1 MRSMEM
7 SAKTVEAAVQ
17 AACDALGVDRDD
29 INVSYE
35 VLEFPARKLFK
46 TIPAK
51 VLVKVEEPE
60 AAPAPV
66 AEEKPAEVSTKPAE
80 VVEISDETA
89 PAIEKAVVEEMVE
102 DAELAPV
109 AEDEVEIPLDIAAD
123 PRLQAAVDYLTPI
136 FNLMGVENFTF
147 SAVKKGAAT
156 ILKVS
161 GEHMGALI
169 GRRGETM
176 ESLSYLAS
184 LVVNRMEG
192 SYVKL
197 GLDVGGYRNKRED
210 DLSALAKRIAD
221 RVIRTGC
228 YYEMEPMN
236 PYERHIIHTA
246 IAEIDGVRS
255 ESKGEGPARHV
266 VLYSTDPDACNLP
279 DRDNARNQRG
289 GRREGGRGQRRDGG
303 RGYRGNGSRGP
314 RSGRDGGRG
323 PRRDNRGGR
332 GPRGPREGGR
342 GPRYG
347 GAPRR
352 DTRGGPR
359 YGGPRSSVP
368 AREFADAPRDP
379 AAKPMAPKTT
389 ERIHDGD
396 DFAFGK
402 IEF

>member
-7 SAKTVEAAVQ
+7 SAKTVEAAVE
-17 AACDALGVDRDD
+17 AACEALGVDRDD

-60 AAPAPV
+60 AAPV
-66 AEEKPAEVSTKPAE
+66 EEVKPAEAAKPAE

-89 PAIEKAVVEEMVE
+89 PALEQEVVDEMV
-102 DAELAPV
+102 AEA
-109 AEDEVEIPLDIAAD
+109 DEATELPLDIEAD
-123 PRLQAAVDYLTPI
+123 PRLQAAVDYLSPI
-136 FNLMGVENFTF
+136 FTLMGVENFTF

-192 SYVKL
+192 PYVKL

-210 DLSALAKRIAD
+210 DLSALARRIAD

-228 YYEMEPMN
+228 FYG
-236 PYERHIIHTA
+236 RT
-246 IAEIDGVRS
+246 
-255 ESKGEGPARHV
+255 
-266 VLYSTDPDACNLP
+266 YS
-279 DRDNARNQRG
+279 
-289 GRREGGRGQRRDGG
+289 
-303 RGYRGNGSRGP
+303 
-314 RSGRDGGRG
+314 
-323 PRRDNRGGR
+323 
-332 GPRGPREGGR
+332 
-342 GPRYG
+342 
-347 GAPRR
+347 
-352 DTRGGPR
+352 
-359 YGGPRSSVP
+359 
-368 AREFADAPRDP
+368 
-379 AAKPMAPKTT
+379 
-389 ERIHDGD
+389 
-396 DFAFGK
+396 
-402 IEF
+402 

>member
-7 SAKTVEAAVQ
+7 SAKTVEDAVQ

-29 INVSYE
+29 LNVSYE

-60 AAPAPV
+60 TEVAAPAETPAPVEQPAPV
-66 AEEKPAEVSTKPAE
+66 ADAPA
-80 VVEISDETA
+80 ETA
-89 PAIEKAVVEEMVE
+89 PA
-102 DAELAPV
+102 AEPAP
-109 AEDEVEIPLDIAAD
+109 ADDTEVELDIAAD
-123 PRLQAAVDYLTPI
+123 PRLQAAVDYLSPI
-136 FNLMGVENFTF
+136 FRLMGVEDFSFTAF
-147 SAVKKGAAT
+147 RKGEAT
-156 ILKVS
+156 ILRVN

-176 ESLSYLAS
+176 ESLSYLTS
-184 LVVNRMEG
+184 LVINRMEG
-192 SYVKL
+192 PYVKL

-210 DLSALAKRIAD
+210 DLGALAKRLAE

-246 IAEIDGVRS
+246 VADIEGVRS
-255 ESKGEGPARHV
+255 ESKGEGPTRHV
-266 VLYSTDPDACNLP
+266 VLYSTDPNASNLP
-279 DRDNARNQRG
+279 DRDNARNARG
-289 GRREGGRGQRRDGG
+289 SRRE
-303 RGYRGNGSRGP
+303 
-314 RSGRDGGRG
+314 GGRG
-323 PRRDNRGGR
+323 PRRDNRG
-332 GPRGPREGGR
+332 PRREGGR
-342 GPRYG
+342 GPRRDNRGPRREGGRGY
-347 GAPRR
+347 GAPK
-352 DTRGGPR
+352 
-359 YGGPRSSVP
+359 SNVP
-368 AREFADAPRDP
+368 QREFANMTRDP
-379 AAKPMAPKTT
+379 DAKPMAPKTT

>member
-17 AACDALGVDRDD
+17 AACEALGVDRDD

-35 VLEFPARKLFK
+35 VLEFPTRKLFK

-60 AAPAPV
+60 A
-66 AEEKPAEVSTKPAE
+66 EKPAEVSTKPAD

-89 PAIEKAVVEEMVE
+89 PEIQKEVVEDMVE
-102 DAELAPV
+102 EAELAPV
-109 AEDEVEIPLDIAAD
+109 PGEEVEVPLDIDAD

-147 SAVKKGAAT
+147 TAVKKGAAT
-156 ILKVS
+156 VLKVS

-192 SYVKL
+192 PYVKL

-210 DLSALAKRIAD
+210 DLSALARRIAD

-246 IAEIDGVRS
+246 VAEIEGVRS
-255 ESKGEGPARHV
+255 ESKGEGPDRRV
-266 VLYSTDPDACNLP
+266 VIYSTDPNASNLP
-279 DRDNARNQRG
+279 DRDAPRGRRSGPNRGNRNGRSFNSNRGPRNDNRRG
-289 GRREGGRGQRRDGG
+289 G
-303 RGYRGNGSRGP
+303 GYRGNSSRP
-314 RSGRDGGRG
+314 
-323 PRRDNRGGR
+323 PRDNRGGSR
-332 GPRGPREGGR
+332 NGGR
-342 GPRYG
+342 GYG
-347 GAPRR
+347 RP
-352 DTRGGPR
+352 
-359 YGGPRSSVP
+359 SSVP
-368 AREFADAPRDP
+368 EREFASAPRDP
-379 AAKPMAPKTT
+379 NARPQAPARTA
-389 ERIHDGD
+389 RIHDGD
-396 DFAFGK
+396 DFDMFGK
-402 IEF
+402 IEL

>member
-1 MRSMEM
+1 MRSIEM

-17 AACDALGVDRDD
+17 AACEALGVDRDD

-60 AAPAPV
+60 VEEVKPVEAAPAPV
-66 AEEKPAEVSTKPAE
+66 EAPAVPAEEAVPAAEPAAEEPAEAS
-80 VVEISDETA
+80 
-89 PAIEKAVVEEMVE
+89 VEE
-102 DAELAPV
+102 DASA
-109 AEDEVEIPLDIAAD
+109 DEEVPLDIAAD

-136 FNLMGVENFTF
+136 FKLMGVEEFSFT
-147 SAVKKGAAT
+147 AVKKGEAT
-156 ILKVS
+156 ILRVT

-184 LVVNRMEG
+184 LVINRMEG
-192 SYVKL
+192 PYVKL

-246 IAEIDGVRS
+246 VADIEGVRS

-266 VLYSTDPDACNLP
+266 VLYSTDPNASNLP

-289 GRREGGRGQRRDGG
+289 GRRDGGRDPRRDGN
-303 RGYRGNGSRGP
+303 RGYRGNGPRGP
-314 RSGRDGGRG
+314 RSGRDG
-323 PRRDNRGGR
+323 RDGGR
-332 GPRGPREGGR
+332 GGYRSNRGDR
-342 GPRYG
+342 
-347 GAPRR
+347 
-352 DTRGGPR
+352 GPR

-368 AREFADAPRDP
+368 ARDFADRPRDP
-379 AAKPMAPKTT
+379 DAKPMAPKTT

>member
-17 AACDALGVDRDD
+17 AACEALGVDRDD

-35 VLEFPARKLFK
+35 VLEFPTRKLFK

-60 AAPAPV
+60 A
-66 AEEKPAEVSTKPAE
+66 EKPAEVSTKPAE

-89 PAIEKAVVEEMVE
+89 PEIQKEVVEDMVE
-102 DAELAPV
+102 EAELAPV
-109 AEDEVEIPLDIAAD
+109 PGEEVEVPLDIDAD

-147 SAVKKGAAT
+147 TAVKKGAAT
-156 ILKVS
+156 VLKVS

-192 SYVKL
+192 PYVKL

-210 DLSALAKRIAD
+210 DLSALARRIAD

-246 IAEIDGVRS
+246 VAEIEGVRS
-255 ESKGEGPARHV
+255 ESKGEGPDRRV
-266 VLYSTDPDACNLP
+266 VIYSTDPNASNLP
-279 DRDNARNQRG
+279 DRDAPRGHRSGPNRGNRNGRSFNGNRGPRNDNRRG
-289 GRREGGRGQRRDGG
+289 G
-303 RGYRGNGSRGP
+303 GYRGNSSRP
-314 RSGRDGGRG
+314 
-323 PRRDNRGGR
+323 PRDNRGGSR
-332 GPRGPREGGR
+332 NGGR
-342 GPRYG
+342 GYG
-347 GAPRR
+347 RP
-352 DTRGGPR
+352 
-359 YGGPRSSVP
+359 SSVP
-368 AREFADAPRDP
+368 EREFASAPRDP
-379 AAKPMAPKTT
+379 NARPQAPARTA
-389 ERIHDGD
+389 RIHDGD
-396 DFAFGK
+396 DFDMFGK
-402 IEF
+402 IEL

>member
-17 AACDALGVDRDD
+17 AACEALGVDRDD

-35 VLEFPARKLFK
+35 VLEFPTRKLFK

-60 AAPAPV
+60 AAPAPA

-89 PAIEKAVVEEMVE
+89 PEIEKAVVEDMVE
-102 DAELAPV
+102 AAELAPV
-109 AEDEVEIPLDIAAD
+109 AEDDVEIPLDIAAD

-136 FNLMGVENFTF
+136 FNLMGVENFSFT
-147 SAVKKGAAT
+147 AVKKGAAT

-192 SYVKL
+192 PYIKL

-228 YYEMEPMN
+228 Y
-236 PYERHIIHTA
+236 
-246 IAEIDGVRS
+246 
-255 ESKGEGPARHV
+255 
-266 VLYSTDPDACNLP
+266 
-279 DRDNARNQRG
+279 
-289 GRREGGRGQRRDGG
+289 
-303 RGYRGNGSRGP
+303 
-314 RSGRDGGRG
+314 
-323 PRRDNRGGR
+323 
-332 GPRGPREGGR
+332 
-342 GPRYG
+342 
-347 GAPRR
+347 
-352 DTRGGPR
+352 
-359 YGGPRSSVP
+359 
-368 AREFADAPRDP
+368 
-379 AAKPMAPKTT
+379 
-389 ERIHDGD
+389 
-396 DFAFGK
+396 
-402 IEF
+402 

>member
-7 SAKTVEAAVQ
+7 SAKTVEAAVE
-17 AACDALGVDRDD
+17 AACEALGVDRDD
-29 INVSYE
+29 IHVSYE

-60 AAPAPV
+60 AAPV
-66 AEEKPAEVSTKPAE
+66 EEVKPAEPAE

-89 PAIEKAVVEEMVE
+89 PALEQEVVDEMV
-102 DAELAPV
+102 AEA
-109 AEDEVEIPLDIAAD
+109 DEETELPLDIEAD
-123 PRLQAAVDYLTPI
+123 PRLQAAVDYLSPI
-136 FNLMGVENFTF
+136 FTLMGVENFTF

-192 SYVKL
+192 PYVKL

-210 DLSALAKRIAD
+210 DLSALARRIAD

-228 YYEMEPMN
+228 FYEMEPMN

-246 IAEIDGVRS
+246 IAGMEGVRS
-255 ESKGEGPARHV
+255 ESKGEGRDRRV
-266 VLYSTDPDACNLP
+266 VIYSTAPDAQTENTYGERRP
-279 DRDNARNQRG
+279 RG
-289 GRREGGRGQRRDGG
+289 GRPGNGRRPGGNRNG
-303 RGYRGNGSRGP
+303 GYRGGSRSEHGDRNGNRGGYRGSRNGGNRGP
-314 RSGRDGGRG
+314 RPSG
-323 PRRDNRGGR
+323 
-332 GPRGPREGGR
+332 
-342 GPRYG
+342 
-347 GAPRR
+347 
-352 DTRGGPR
+352 
-359 YGGPRSSVP
+359 VP
-368 AREFADAPRDP
+368 ERTYAPRDAET
-379 AAKPMAPKTT
+379 AAPVAPKRT
-389 ERIHDGD
+389 ERVD
-396 DFAFGK
+396 DFADFSFGK
-402 IEF
+402 IEL

>member
-1 MRSMEM
+1 MRSIEM

-17 AACDALGVDRDD
+17 AACEALGVDRDD

-35 VLEFPARKLFK
+35 VLEFPTRKLFK

-60 AAPAPV
+60 TEVVKTVEAAPAAPV
-66 AEEKPAEVSTKPAE
+66 AEPVEVPAAPAAEKTAPVVEAAPAEEPAAE
-80 VVEISDETA
+80 AAESDE
-89 PAIEKAVVEEMVE
+89 E
-102 DAELAPV
+102 V
-109 AEDEVEIPLDIAAD
+109 ALDIAAD

-136 FNLMGVENFTF
+136 FKLMGVEEF
-147 SAVKKGAAT
+147 SFAAVKKGEAT
-156 ILKVS
+156 ILRVT

-184 LVVNRMEG
+184 LVINRMEG
-192 SYVKL
+192 PYVKL

-246 IAEIDGVRS
+246 IAEIEGVRS
-255 ESKGEGPARHV
+255 ESKGEGPARRV
-266 VLYSTDPDACNLP
+266 VIYSTDPNASNLP
-279 DRDNARNQRG
+279 DRDNARNA
-289 GRREGGRGQRRDGG
+289 
-303 RGYRGNGSRGP
+303 RGP
-314 RSGRDGGRG
+314 RRDGGRG
-323 PRRDNRGGR
+323 PRRDGRGPRRDGGR
-332 GPRGPREGGR
+332 GPRSGGPRRDGR
-342 GPRYG
+342 GPRRDG
-347 GAPRR
+347 GRP
-352 DTRGGPR
+352 

-368 AREFADAPRDP
+368 SREFADRPRDP
-379 AAKPMAPKTT
+379 NAQPMAPKTT

>member
-89 PAIEKAVVEEMVE
+89 PAIKKAVVEEMVE

-109 AEDEVEIPLDIAAD
+109 AEDEVEIPLDIAAN

-192 SYVKL
+192 PYVKL

-303 RGYRGNGSRGP
+303 HGYRGNGSRGP
-314 RSGRDGGRG
+314 RSGRDGV
-323 PRRDNRGGR
+323 RGGYR
-332 GPRGPREGGR
+332 GQRSDR
-342 GPRYG
+342 
-347 GAPRR
+347 
-352 DTRGGPR
+352 GPR

-368 AREFADAPRDP
+368 AREFADTPRDP
-379 AAKPMAPKTT
+379 DAKPMAPKTT

>member
-192 SYVKL
+192 PYVKL

-303 RGYRGNGSRGP
+303 HGYRGNGSRGP
-314 RSGRDGGRG
+314 RSGRDGV
-323 PRRDNRGGR
+323 RGGYR
-332 GPRGPREGGR
+332 GQRSDR
-342 GPRYG
+342 
-347 GAPRR
+347 
-352 DTRGGPR
+352 GPR

-368 AREFADAPRDP
+368 AREFADTPRDP
-379 AAKPMAPKTT
+379 DAKPMAPKTT

>member
-1 MRSMEM
+1 MRSIEM

-17 AACDALGVDRDD
+17 AACEALGVDRDD

-60 AAPAPV
+60 VEEVKPVEDAPASVEALAAPAEEAAPAV
-66 AEEKPAEVSTKPAE
+66 EPAAEESAE
-80 VVEISDETA
+80 A
-89 PAIEKAVVEEMVE
+89 PVEE
-102 DAELAPV
+102 DASA
-109 AEDEVEIPLDIAAD
+109 DEEVPLDIAAD

-136 FNLMGVENFTF
+136 FKLMGVEEFSFT
-147 SAVKKGAAT
+147 AVKKGEAT
-156 ILKVS
+156 ILRVT

-184 LVVNRMEG
+184 LVINRMEG
-192 SYVKL
+192 PYVKL

-246 IAEIDGVRS
+246 IADIEGVRS
-255 ESKGEGPARHV
+255 ESKGEGPTRHIV
-266 VLYSTDPDACNLP
+266 IYSTDPNASNLP
-279 DRDNARNQRG
+279 DRDNARNT
-289 GRREGGRGQRRDGG
+289 
-303 RGYRGNGSRGP
+303 RGP
-314 RSGRDGGRG
+314 RRDGGRG
-323 PRRDNRGGR
+323 PRRDGRGPRRDGGR
-332 GPRGPREGGR
+332 GPHSGGPHRDGR
-342 GPRYG
+342 GPRRDG
-347 GAPRR
+347 GRP
-352 DTRGGPR
+352 

-368 AREFADAPRDP
+368 GREFADRPRDP
-379 AAKPMAPKTT
+379 NAQPMAPKTI

>member
-17 AACDALGVDRDD
+17 AACEALGVDRDD

-35 VLEFPARKLFK
+35 VLEFPTRKLFK

-60 AAPAPV
+60 A
-66 AEEKPAEVSTKPAE
+66 EKPAEVSTKPAE

-89 PAIEKAVVEEMVE
+89 PEIQKEVVEDMVE
-102 DAELAPV
+102 EAEPDSV
-109 AEDEVEIPLDIAAD
+109 PGEEVEVPLDIDAD

-147 SAVKKGAAT
+147 TAVKKGAAT
-156 ILKVS
+156 VLKVS

-192 SYVKL
+192 PYVKL

-210 DLSALAKRIAD
+210 DLSALARRIAD

-255 ESKGEGPARHV
+255 ESKGDGPARHV
-266 VLYSTDPDACNLP
+266 VLYSTDPVTAAAVPAGTTAADAAPAARVRAAEAPATVLP
-279 DRDNARNQRG
+279 AATTAAAPATAARAPACPPASLRMPRATPQP
-289 GRREGGRGQRRDGG
+289 
-303 RGYRGNGSRGP
+303 SRWHP
-314 RSGRDGGRG
+314 RPPSASTTVTIS
-323 PRRDNRGGR
+323 PSV
-332 GPRGPREGGR
+332 
-342 GPRYG
+342 
-347 GAPRR
+347 
-352 DTRGGPR
+352 
-359 YGGPRSSVP
+359 RSS
-368 AREFADAPRDP
+368 F
-379 AAKPMAPKTT
+379 KQQC
-389 ERIHDGD
+389 
-396 DFAFGK
+396 
-402 IEF
+402 

>member
-17 AACDALGVDRDD
+17 AACEALGVDRDD

-35 VLEFPARKLFK
+35 VLEFPTRKLFK

-60 AAPAPV
+60 AAPAPA

-89 PAIEKAVVEEMVE
+89 PEIEKAVVEDMVE
-102 DAELAPV
+102 AAELAPV
-109 AEDEVEIPLDIAAD
+109 AEDDVEIPLDIAAD

-136 FNLMGVENFTF
+136 FNLMGVENFSFT
-147 SAVKKGAAT
+147 AVKKGAAT

-192 SYVKL
+192 PYIKL

-246 IAEIDGVRS
+246 IADIEGVRS
-255 ESKGEGPARHV
+255 GARAKARPAMWCFTPPTPTPATCPIAITPATSAAAAVTAV
-266 VLYSTDPDACNLP
+266 VTPAVMETAATAATAPEAPAAAVTAVMAGAAATAAIAATVARATAARVPACPPATLPTARVTRMPSRWPPKPPSASTTVTIL
-279 DRDNARNQRG
+279 RLV
-289 GRREGGRGQRRDGG
+289 
-303 RGYRGNGSRGP
+303 
-314 RSGRDGGRG
+314 
-323 PRRDNRGGR
+323 
-332 GPRGPREGGR
+332 
-342 GPRYG
+342 
-347 GAPRR
+347 
-352 DTRGGPR
+352 
-359 YGGPRSSVP
+359 RSSFK
-368 AREFADAPRDP
+368 RNY
-379 AAKPMAPKTT
+379 
-389 ERIHDGD
+389 
-396 DFAFGK
+396 
-402 IEF
+402 